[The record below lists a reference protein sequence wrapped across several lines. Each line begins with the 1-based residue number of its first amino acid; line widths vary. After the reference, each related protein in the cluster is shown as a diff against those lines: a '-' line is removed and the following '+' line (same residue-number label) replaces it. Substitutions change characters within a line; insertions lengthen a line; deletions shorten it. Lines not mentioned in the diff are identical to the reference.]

1 MFEAADRTDWNH
13 TAATIATIVGLVDKR
28 STIERYHPYAKK
40 KKPGIRLTSDVLL
53 GLKGR
58 FPDAQS

>member
-13 TAATIATIVGLVDKR
+13 TAALLATVVGLVDKR
-28 STIERYHPYAKK
+28 STVERYHPYAKK
-40 KKPGIRLTSDVLL
+40 KKPGIRLTVGVLG

-58 FPDAQS
+58 FKSAQS